1 MSFLLFQVVVL
12 AQNNITVSGTVTD
25 EQGQPLPGASVVLE
39 GTTTGIQTDFD
50 GNYTLDN
57 VPGDGSLV
65 FSYVGFTSQT
75 IPINNRTT
83 IN

>member
-50 GNYTLDN
+50 GN
-57 VPGDGSLV
+57 
-65 FSYVGFTSQT
+65 
-75 IPINNRTT
+75 NNKPNYARRHAKS
-83 IN
+83 